1 MGIGEVHAENR
12 ERKLLLY
19 AKYLIVHQRRRNI
32 LQDRRGEDSGPPQG
46 WRDRRATAERRL
58 PLVQEDALT
67 EAEWF
72 RLMVRFIHSKKK

>member
-1 MGIGEVHAENR
+1 MANR
-12 ERKLLLY
+12 QSFPLFDS
-19 AKYLIVHQRRRNI
+19 RNI
-32 LQDRRGEDSGPPQG
+32 LQDRRDKDSGPPQG